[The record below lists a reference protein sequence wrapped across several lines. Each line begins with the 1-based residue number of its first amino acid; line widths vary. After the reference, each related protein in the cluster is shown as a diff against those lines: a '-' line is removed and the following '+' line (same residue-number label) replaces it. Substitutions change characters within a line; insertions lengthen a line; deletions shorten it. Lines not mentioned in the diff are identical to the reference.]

1 MIGLVVGLWLALSF
15 PREAGHGRDVLP
27 SALAWVLVA
36 AAVLL
41 LITATLAPP
50 TQR

>member
-1 MIGLVVGLWLALSF
+1 MVGLWLALSF
-15 PREAGHGRDVLP
+15 PREVGHGRDVLP

-36 AAVLL
+36 AAILL

-50 TQR
+50 IAR